1 MQILIDECMLNIFSD
16 YGPQTG
22 LPPEDKILLY
32 DQLL

>member
-16 YGPQTG
+16 YAPQTG
-22 LPPEDKILLY
+22 LPLEDKILLY